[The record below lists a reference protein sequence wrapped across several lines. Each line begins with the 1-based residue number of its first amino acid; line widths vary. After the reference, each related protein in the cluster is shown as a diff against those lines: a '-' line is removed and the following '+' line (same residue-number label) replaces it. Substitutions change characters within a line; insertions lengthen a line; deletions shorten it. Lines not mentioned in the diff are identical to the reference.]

1 MNPPEP
7 IESILSSLN
16 RPLPFSDE
24 AERGVLSCILQ
35 EPNRLDRVLNSMP
48 PSLFAHSINREMFT
62 VLVEEWGANRP
73 IDPVSITH
81 RLRNS
86 GKLEA
91 VGGAAAVSE
100 LYTFVPIASHFQF
113 YLSTLRTL
121 WTQRSNIEAHARA
134 LSGLFAAQEGEVA
147 EAITNA
153 RGLLEDAGNMPGKAL
168 RSKTLAESAQDVFN
182 EIEGRSKNPGK
193 LPGFTTGFTTID
205 RKTGGLQPGHV
216 WVFGGEP
223 GDGKSTIMQNCAE
236 AAAEAGAKV
245 RWYPLEMPTS
255 EQAFRLICSQS
266 EIDNADLFRGVLTNG
281 QQQALTNA
289 LRRMKQLG
297 VELVEV
303 EDATATDIL
312 ADIEQS
318 DCDIAVVDYLQL
330 MEDTSARKS
339 DTRETILASISRR
352 QKRLAKRSGK
362 CIITASQLNDYGKLR
377 ESRAIGQD
385 ADKVLLVQKVK
396 DEKSESGF
404 DDARRNLLADKNRG
418 GARHWALPL
427 RFLGSVFQF
436 REEIQ

>member
-1 MNPPEP
+1 MNAPES
-7 IESILSSLN
+7 IESILGSFN
-16 RPLPFSDE
+16 RQLPFSDE

-35 EPNRLDRVLNSMP
+35 EPDRLARNFNTMP
-48 PSLFAHSINREMFT
+48 PSLFYHGMNREVFST
-62 VLVEEWGANRP
+62 LVDQLVANHP

-86 GKLEA
+86 GKLDL
-91 VGGAAAVSE
+91 VGGAAAISE
-100 LYTFVPIASHFQF
+100 LYSFVPLPSHFLF
-113 YLSTLRTL
+113 YLTTLRTL
-121 WTQRSNIEAHARA
+121 WTQRKNIEAHARA
-134 LSGLFAAQEGEVA
+134 MSGLFAAQESEVSA
-147 EAITNA
+147 AIDAA
-153 RGLLEDAGNMPGKAL
+153 RGLLEDAGKMPGKAL
-168 RSKTLAESAQDVFN
+168 KSKTLAETAQEVFD
-182 EIEGRSKNPGK
+182 EIEERSKNPGQ
-193 LPGFTTGFTTID
+193 LVGFTTGFTTID
-205 RKTGGLQPGHV
+205 KKTGGLQPGHV

-236 AAAEAGAKV
+236 SAAAAGAKV
-245 RWYPLEMPTS
+245 RWYPLEMPTK

-266 EIDNADLFRGVLTNG
+266 EVDNADLYRGVLTNG
-281 QQQALTNA
+281 QQQALTSA

-404 DDARRNLLADKNRG
+404 DDARRTLLADKNRG
-418 GARHWALPL
+418 GARHWAMDM